1 MKIRDIIE
9 TDLEELSKLY
19 YQFWGEESDVEKMK
33 NQLQLIKN
41 ENNHIILVCENKGI
55 IVGSVMGIVCRE
67 LYGDCSPF
75 LVIENMIVDKQ
86 HRKQGIGTMLL
97 EALERNARA
106 RNCTQM
112 ILVTEINRI
121 DACIFYE
128 SLGFSKDTTGYKK
141 KLQFCDKTS
150 EIFRRRFYYSYS
162 VH

>member
-141 KLQFCDKTS
+141 KL
-150 EIFRRRFYYSYS
+150 
-162 VH
+162 